1 MTEVLVSAVLLGIFS
16 GLGLQLSGSIA
27 QTAQQQKKA
36 ATQQRWLA
44 LQLQRDAGL
53 LIRHG
58 ALLAVDCSDSEQR
71 RQGLKQLKSLLLQ
84 AGSIDPPETFQTI
97 RQLKLADGLLQ
108 LSVSA
113 GALQRQRDYSL
124 EGLGAC
130 IDELG

>member
-1 MTEVLVSAVLLGIFS
+1 MSAVLLGIVS
-16 GLGLQLSGSIA
+16 SLGLQLSGSIA
-27 QTAQQQKKA
+27 RTARQQKTA

-53 LIRHG
+53 LIRQG
-58 ALLAVDCSDSEQR
+58 TLLAIDCSDSEQR
-71 RQGLKQLKSLLLQ
+71 RQGLEQLHSLLLQ
-84 AGSIDPPETFQTI
+84 AGSINPPETFQTK
-97 RQLKLADGLLQ
+97 RQLRLADGLLQ

-113 GALQRQRDYSL
+113 GVLQRQRDYSL